1 MGGIGSGGK
10 PRVYP
15 QEIVDLICGMYRD
28 GMTVAEI
35 SAAAPKGYR
44 VQTILERHLPKRRVA
59 AKRDQAGAA
68 NHMWR
73 GDEAGYQALH
83 LRVEAARG
91 KPHECSKCGSTEG
104 RMEWANLTG
113 NYADVDD
120 YARMCV
126 SCHRNFDAA
135 RRRLTERRTSP
146 KRR

>member
-1 MGGIGSGGK
+1 MGGKGSCAK

-35 SAAAPKGYR
+35 RQQAPQGYR
-44 VQTILERHLPKRRVA
+44 VQTILERYLPERRPA
-59 AKRDQAGAA
+59 AKRHQTGEA
-68 NHMWR
+68 NHSWK
-73 GDEAGYQALH
+73 GDAASYQALH

-91 KPHECSKCGSTEG
+91 KPQRCSRCAATEG

-113 NYADVDD
+113 EYQDVTD

-126 SCHRNFDAA
+126 SCHRKFDAA
-135 RRRLTERRTSP
+135 RRALTGRRTSP
-146 KRR
+146 RR